1 MIQLESDLS
10 HNLNLRCCLKLD
22 KAECQQLLHR
32 AACKCEL
39 KQVFS
44 VELVKSCINSKE
56 HIANYFN
63 CFI

>member
-1 MIQLESDLS
+1 M
-10 HNLNLRCCLKLD
+10 D

-44 VELVKSCINSKE
+44 VELVKSCINNKE
-56 HIANYFN
+56 HIADYFN